1 MAEETPTN
9 PVLSPLEVLVNA
21 LDDGILTSSG
31 TGSICCPVCG
41 PYVLA
46 SVETFLKYAEATGI
60 SNSCCTNVRASVET
74 YLKYSEA
81 TGGSG
86 ACSNG
91 FSAESTALLDNLS
104 GEDRNIILD
113 KGIVESGALNP
124 DLSSSISDLTAMV
137 LAFVDSTYNEEQLVE
152 ILAVLLDKGIVVSC
166 FPGEIIIASVETYL
180 KWAEAVG

>member
-1 MAEETPTN
+1 MPETPIN
-9 PVLSPLEVLVNA
+9 PALNLSPLEVLVNA

-41 PYVLA
+41 PYILA

-60 SNSCCTNVRASVET
+60 SDCCTNVRASVET
-74 YLKYSEA
+74 YLKYAEA
-81 TGGSG
+81 IGGSG

-104 GEDRNIILD
+104 GEDRNSILD

-137 LAFVDSTYNEEQLVE
+137 LAFVDSTYNEEELVE
-152 ILAVLLDKGIVVSC
+152 MLAVLLDKGIVVSC
-166 FPGEIIIASVETYL
+166 FPGEIIVASVETYL